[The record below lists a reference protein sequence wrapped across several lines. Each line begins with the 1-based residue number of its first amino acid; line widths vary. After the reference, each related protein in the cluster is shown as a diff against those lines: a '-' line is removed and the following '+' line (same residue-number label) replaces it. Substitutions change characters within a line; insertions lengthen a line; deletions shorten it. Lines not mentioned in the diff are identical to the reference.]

1 MAPVDVYVGPK
12 RKLLCD
18 VMRDTTIK
26 SIRARV
32 AGGEEIVS
40 VGRDTILQVPEYQ
53 EVQEIG
59 EKGDEIHL
67 PELVGGPMCVG
78 LHRKPGIFTAQEA
91 KYPEYA
97 QPTLS
102 KQGLPTG
109 LVGRKVGFVPYQSFR
124 DNEGADVALLQTPR
138 YNSYLPRGNELALT
152 QMVTWKV
159 PEQSPEGNPMVEM
172 FLDQWQEKYGTT
184 MFRVDEITGQI
195 YASKGK
201 RLEKILEI
209 CVLKPIVG

>member
-1 MAPVDVYVGPK
+1 MYVGPK
-12 RKLLCD
+12 RELLYD
-18 VMRDTTIK
+18 VIRDTTIK

-59 EKGDEIHL
+59 EKGDEIHP
-67 PELVGGPMCVG
+67 PELVGGPKDIG
-78 LHRKPGIFTAQEA
+78 LRRKSGIFTAPEA

-102 KQGLPTG
+102 KQGLTTG
-109 LVGRKVGFVPYQSFR
+109 LVGRRVGFVPYQPSMKS
-124 DNEGADVALLQTPR
+124 EGAEVAPLQTPR
-138 YNSYLPRGNELALT
+138 YNLYLPMGNELALT

-159 PEQSPEGNPMVEM
+159 TEQSPEGNPMVEM

-184 MFRVDEITGQI
+184 IFRVDEITGQI

-201 RLEKILEI
+201 RLEKISER
-209 CVLKPIVG
+209 CVIKPIVG